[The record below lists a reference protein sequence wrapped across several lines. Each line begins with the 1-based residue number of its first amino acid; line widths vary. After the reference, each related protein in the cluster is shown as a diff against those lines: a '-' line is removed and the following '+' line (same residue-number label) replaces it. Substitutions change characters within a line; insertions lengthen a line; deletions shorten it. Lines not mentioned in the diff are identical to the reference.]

1 METQGGRKP
10 LNQLTDEEVR
20 ERHALFNKYVTPNLN
35 LIYKCVIQY
44 SMDKR
49 YIDDNYVEALVNY
62 YNYIDTYDPC
72 RPLATWLHIVCKR
85 FVHNLEMRR
94 SKETKST
101 DDVEIDNSPELS
113 YNPQDISENVLGV
126 DNWRE
131 LYDDDILWALETLK
145 PIYREAFI
153 LQQAGYKLNEI
164 VEISYQNGNLRSR
177 NIDTIKSRLFLAK
190 LQLQALLTR
199 DGKRRVNQEVC

>member
-94 SKETKST
+94 SKEIKST

-177 NIDTIKSRLFLAK
+177 NIDTIKSRLFLAR

-199 DGKRRVNQEVC
+199 DGKRRVDQEVC

>member
-177 NIDTIKSRLFLAK
+177 NIDTIKSRLFLAR

-199 DGKRRVNQEVC
+199 DGKRRVDQEVC

>member
-85 FVHNLEMRR
+85 FVHNLEVRR

-177 NIDTIKSRLFLAK
+177 NIDTIKSRLFLAR

-199 DGKRRVNQEVC
+199 DGKRRVDQEVC